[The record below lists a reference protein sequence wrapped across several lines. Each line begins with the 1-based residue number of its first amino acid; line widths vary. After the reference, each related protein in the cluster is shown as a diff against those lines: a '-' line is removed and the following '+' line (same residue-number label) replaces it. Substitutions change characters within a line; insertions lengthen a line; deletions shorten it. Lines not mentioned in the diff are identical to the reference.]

1 MRKTIAITVRGKV
14 QGVWFRKYTQ
24 DKAIELQLT
33 GSVRNTDEGDV
44 AIVATGTSDQL
55 TDFIEWCWMGS
66 PKSKVTA
73 VITSDLELQEF
84 DRFEVVR

>member
-24 DKAIELQLT
+24 DKAMELQLT

-73 VITSDLELQEF
+73 VITTDVALQEF